1 MKLNKQTIAG
11 LSVPAGKSE
20 AIVFDDDLPGFGI
33 RLRAGGSRKWIVQY
47 QVGRK
52 QRRVTL
58 GHVGGLAPDKARQ
71 KAGDMLAAV
80 RLGQDPQDDKLKAR
94 VEAERTLGAV
104 IERYLERQRQRL
116 RPRTILEVE
125 RHLNIHWKPLHRV
138 PVGKID
144 RQMIAGE
151 LQSLSRHSAAVAD
164 HARTQ
169 LSALFTWAIKEGLA
183 PLDVNPV
190 AMTNRPLEPAERD
203 RVLSDGE
210 LREIWNACRDDDY
223 GRIVRLLML
232 TGQRRQEI
240 SALRW
245 SEIDLDEALITLP
258 AERTKNKRS
267 HIVPLSDPALALLP
281 PVRDG
286 RDLVFGEGEGAF
298 SGFSKAKSQ
307 IDERINAAR
316 GDAGPMPDWRLH
328 DLRRTAAT
336 RMADLGVSPHIVEAV
351 LNHYSGHRAG
361 VAGIYNK
368 AAYQKEKRQA
378 LILWGE
384 HVMGLVEGTGSK
396 VLPLVREGM
405 A

>member
-58 GHVGGLAPDKARQ
+58 GHVAGLAPDKARQ
-71 KAGDMLAAV
+71 KAGDLLAAV

-116 RPRTILEVE
+116 RPRTLLETE
-125 RHLNIHWKPLHRV
+125 RHLNIHWKSLHRV

-151 LQSLSRHSAAVAD
+151 LQSLAKHSATVAD

-190 AMTNRPLEPAERD
+190 AMTNRPAEPSERD

-210 LREIWNACRDDDY
+210 LREIWNACRDDDF

-240 SALRW
+240 AALRW

-281 PVRDG
+281 PTREG

-298 SGFSKAKSQ
+298 PGFSKAKRSL
-307 IDERINAAR
+307 
-316 GDAGPMPDWRLH
+316 MP
-328 DLRRTAAT
+328 A
-336 RMADLGVSPHIVEAV
+336 
-351 LNHYSGHRAG
+351 
-361 VAGIYNK
+361 
-368 AAYQKEKRQA
+368 
-378 LILWGE
+378 
-384 HVMGLVEGTGSK
+384 
-396 VLPLVREGM
+396 
-405 A
+405 